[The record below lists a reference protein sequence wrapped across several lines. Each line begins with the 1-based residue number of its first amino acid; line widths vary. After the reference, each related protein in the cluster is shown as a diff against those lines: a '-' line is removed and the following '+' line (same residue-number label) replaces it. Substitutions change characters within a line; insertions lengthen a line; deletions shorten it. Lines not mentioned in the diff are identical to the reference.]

1 MSPEAQ
7 LIVISER
14 SKFGDEGE
22 ELWNLVCVHY
32 SLFLFS
38 SYERCDQED
47 ALSFAIASLPQLSVL
62 TSLLLKNVVAVLS
75 V

>member
-1 MSPEAQ
+1 VSPEAQ
-7 LIVISER
+7 LIVIWER

-22 ELWNLVCVHY
+22 ELCNLVCVHY

-62 TSLLLKNVVAVLS
+62 TSLLLKMS
-75 V
+75 SQY

>member
-1 MSPEAQ
+1 VSPEAQ
-7 LIVISER
+7 FIVISER

-22 ELWNLVCVHY
+22 EELCNLVCVRY

-47 ALSFAIASLPQLSVL
+47 ALSFAIASLLQLSVL
-62 TSLLLKNVVAVLS
+62 TSLLLKMS
-75 V
+75 SQY